1 MPSLRDIRRRI
12 RSVESTSQI
21 TRAMEMVAASKLRRA
36 QARVVAARPFAA
48 KLQEIL
54 DNLAWVAQDLHH
66 PLFEAR
72 EEKTVALAVVTS
84 SKGLC
89 GSYNSALIRRAE
101 AFMAGRPAGS
111 VKLICVGRRGHDY
124 FARRG
129 HAILSYYQDVNDLVT
144 YAPAGRVANDLIAH
158 FRSGAVDAVYLLYTR
173 FISALSRSLTLEK
186 YLNIEPPPGRDMT
199 REYIFEPDA
208 AGVLNVLPWRY
219 ATMRLMDAFMESAA
233 SEHGARMVAMGSAT
247 RNASEMIADLVLA
260 RNRARQ
266 ATITK
271 EIAELVGGA
280 EALK

>member
-1 MPSLRDIRRRI
+1 MPSLQDIRRRI

-54 DNLAWVAQDLHH
+54 ENLSWVAQSLHH

-72 EEKTVALAVVTS
+72 EERTVGLIVVTGA
-84 SKGLC
+84 KGLC

-101 AFMAGRPAGS
+101 AFIAERPAGS
-111 VKLICVGRRGHDY
+111 VKLICVGRRGSDY
-124 FARRG
+124 FGRRG
-129 HAILSYYQDVNDLVT
+129 HAIMSGYPDVNDLVT
-144 YAPAGRVANDLIAH
+144 YTPAGHVANDVIRH
-158 FRSGAVDAVYLLYTR
+158 FRSGEVDAVYLLYTR
-173 FISALSRSLTLEK
+173 FISALSRSLKLEK
-186 YLNIEPPPGRDMT
+186 FLNIEPPPGRDT
-199 REYIFEPDA
+199 TKEYIFEPDA

-219 ATMRLMDAFMESAA
+219 ATTKLMAAFMESAA

-247 RNASEMIADLVLA
+247 QNAGEMIDDLVLV